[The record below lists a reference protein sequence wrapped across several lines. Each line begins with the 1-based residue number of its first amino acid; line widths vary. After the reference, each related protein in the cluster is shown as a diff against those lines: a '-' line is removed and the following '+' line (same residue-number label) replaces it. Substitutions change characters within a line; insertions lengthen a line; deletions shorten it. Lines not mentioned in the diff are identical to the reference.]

1 MAVCGRS
8 GCGKLSFGAVGQV
21 RCVTVLFV
29 SVWQVVAGSVWSLWF
44 VVVW

>member
-29 SVWQVVAGSVWSLWF
+29 TFWCGMLRQARYGY
-44 VVVW
+44 

>member
-1 MAVCGRS
+1 M
-8 GCGKLSFGAVGQV
+8 V
-21 RCVTVLFV
+21 RCSKVWWGERGMVWQVWCVMVLFV